1 MRIIKKIGITLSV
14 ILVAFLLFCFVA
26 NRFFGISFRTY
37 EGKAFGYCNGE
48 WHYDTYPKLSIRLDG
63 PYVMTKDGKKQSI
76 YVKGNG
82 VDSVAVYK
90 EEVFQEV
97 EVVVDNEIE
106 TRFNVPL
113 RDTHERSKL
122 VFSAPE
128 KLFAMSDLEGEFD
141 AAVDLLKANG
151 VINDSL
157 QWIYGQGHLVLIG
170 DMVDRGENVVP
181 LLWLMYKLEAEAATA
196 GGTLHYVLG
205 NHEQYILDGKC
216 KSIAN
221 KYYGTFYATNKSQK
235 ELWSSESELGRWLR
249 SKPVA
254 VKVGSTLFMHAGLS
268 PEFLSED
275 WTLEDIDRKAAK
287 EFLMSSTERET
298 EGNIIFDRRGILF
311 YRGLA
316 KDMSKYDLGPK
327 AEDKHV
333 ENLINTFGVEQVA
346 IGHTIAEHIGY
357 DYGGKVIRVD
367 VHHSGGI
374 SEGLLVEN
382 GALWRADINGDR
394 FVLDEV
400 EVITN

>member
-14 ILVAFLLFCFVA
+14 ILIAFLLFCFVA
-26 NRFFGISFRTY
+26 NRFFGISLMTY
-37 EGKAFGYCNGE
+37 EGKAFGYFKGE
-48 WHYDTYPKLSIRLDG
+48 WHYDTYPKIPIRLDG
-63 PYVMTKDGKKQSI
+63 PFVMMEDGKKQSI

-82 VDSVAVYK
+82 VDSVAAYK

-97 EVVVDNEIE
+97 EVVVDNEIG
-106 TRFNVPL
+106 TSFNVPL

-170 DMVDRGENVVP
+170 DLVDRGENVVP

-196 GGTLHYVLG
+196 GGALHYVLG
-205 NHEQYILDGKC
+205 NHEQYILDGRC
-216 KSIAN
+216 KSIAY
-221 KYYGTFYATNKSQK
+221 KYYGTFYATNKNQK
-235 ELWSSESELGRWLR
+235 ELWSSKSELGRWLR

-287 EFLMSSTERET
+287 EFLMSSTERER
-298 EGNIIFDRRGILF
+298 EGDIIFDRRGILF

-382 GALWRADINGDR
+382 GAL
-394 FVLDEV
+394 
-400 EVITN
+400 